1 MGTGHHM
8 ARILKQGTKG
18 CMGGGRG
25 EEWREQLH
33 LQSAE
38 KDSHTENK
46 EHGGGGCGECRTE
59 KGLIFYSYYLI
70 VPCNI
75 PIIKDCNN

>member
-46 EHGGGGCGECRTE
+46 EHGGGGVRG
-59 KGLIFYSYYLI
+59 
-70 VPCNI
+70 VQN
-75 PIIKDCNN
+75 

>member
-1 MGTGHHM
+1 MGTGYHM

-25 EEWREQLH
+25 EELRGQLH

-38 KDSHTENK
+38 KDSHPENM
-46 EHGGGGCGECRTE
+46 EHFGDVGGDKAELRRDSFST
-59 KGLIFYSYYLI
+59 LTI
-70 VPCNI
+70 
-75 PIIKDCNN
+75 